1 MNAQSLGDQIAVW
14 PSYFLYIEYSVVRVS
29 MNAKFGLPKHRSMLE
44 LWYPLMTVV
53 APTTTTR
60 TAQSS
65 PPPPLLQDRWWRHR
79 KRTLSRR
86 ALPLIFT
93 YQQPTA
99 QKHPRRVNRENQ
111 RQLVPF
117 PHPYPHRNR
126 GPRNECCVHGGLVIL
141 RECRFHVKAAVAL
154 ETMITTEEVSS
165 STTE

>member
-1 MNAQSLGDQIAVW
+1 MGLVVYIFGHNSAMNAQSLGDQIAVW

-65 PPPPLLQDRWWRHR
+65 PPPPLPQDRWWRHR

-86 ALPLIFT
+86 ALPLPSHISN
-93 YQQPTA
+93 QQPSNIPAALTA
-99 QKHPRRVNRENQ
+99 KINANSCPSPTPTPNA
-111 RQLVPF
+111 
-117 PHPYPHRNR
+117 
-126 GPRNECCVHGGLVIL
+126 I
-141 RECRFHVKAAVAL
+141 AALATNAVL
-154 ETMITTEEVSS
+154 TED
-165 STTE
+165 